1 MTKFFIHAFLI
12 LYCLNNTSKAQR
24 VVAVGSGIN
33 EIVYALGANDKLVGN
48 CISSIYPED
57 AKTLPKVGYKRML
70 PTEGII
76 SLKPDL
82 VIMTDEAG
90 PPSVINQLEQLKID
104 VIKLSANRS
113 LQNIYDSIS
122 VIAKALGKEQESVEL
137 IEDLNK
143 QEEELKLKV
152 AALNDQPKV
161 LFILGHGG
169 VARVA
174 GYDTAA
180 DSMIK
185 LAGGQNVF
193 STFKGYKPVSPEE
206 IIKMNP
212 DYILATNMGID
223 QQGGIVKFSQMSGVR
238 NTTAAR
244 NKNILIFNSQ
254 YLLGFGP
261 RTITAAIDL
270 NSHFDR

>member
-1 MTKFFIHAFLI
+1 MAKFLI
-12 LYCLNNTSKAQR
+12 YTVLFLCCSNIVSKAQR

-33 EIVYALGANDKLVGN
+33 EIVYALGASDKLVGN
-48 CISSIYPED
+48 CVSSIYPED

-70 PTEGII
+70 PSEGII

-90 PPSVINQLEQLKID
+90 PPSVVNQLDQLKID

-122 VIAKALGKEQESVEL
+122 VIAEALGKEKESFEL
-137 IEDLNK
+137 IQHLSK
-143 QEEELKLKV
+143 QEDELKLKV
-152 AALNDQPKV
+152 AALNDQPTV

-193 STFKGYKPVSPEE
+193 SEFKGYKPVSPEE

-212 DYILATNMGID
+212 DYILATNMGVD
-223 QQGGIVKFSQMSGVR
+223 QQGGIQKFSQMNGVR
-238 NTTAAR
+238 DTPAAR
-244 NKNILIFNSQ
+244 NQNILIFNSQ